1 MKNDL
6 NYKIFR
12 IIIAILFISLVFI
25 AIWNHLDRILTDEI
39 IDEKIPMLIQ
49 CIIAFLFYAIVHYT
63 SIILH
68 EVGHLIFGLK
78 SKLKFM
84 SFNIRGFS
92 IVKKNKKLVIEKSEL
107 TKDIGGYCNMQFL
120 DSVKYTNKDVI
131 LYFYGG
137 IIINIVLALLFLF
150 IFLLCDNEYIK
161 LLSLLYVIYNFYLAI
176 YNSIPYSNLVGISTD
191 MKHIVNYLHDSEY
204 IEKIGIIDKIM
215 KYRENNKSLKNIDE
229 SLLYMPK
236 NFVNDY
242 DMTIALVYI
251 AYLSEKKEYDK
262 MSDSINYVLNNTR
275 NTITEAQKNALK
287 VQKIDCIVHTN
298 FDKIK
303 LKEIWDNSFNKYINQ
318 MSLLSIGGFAFK
330 YLYYMVI
337 NENQNKA
344 EEIMKEYQNKKR
356 KYPNHQ
362 DVKET
367 DEFIRDINNQLNK
380 VSNK

>member
-1 MKNDL
+1 MKNEL
-6 NYKIFR
+6 KYEILR
-12 IIIAILFISLVFI
+12 IIIVMLFISLVFI
-25 AIWNHLDRILTDEI
+25 AILNHLDRVLTDEMT
-39 IDEKIPMLIQ
+39 DEKIPMLIHG
-49 CIIAFLFYAIVHYT
+49 IIAFLLYVVVHYT

-68 EVGHLIFGLK
+68 ECGHLFFGLK

-92 IVKKNKKLVIEKSEL
+92 IVKRNNKLVIERKAL

-120 DSVKYTNKDVI
+120 DSVKYLNKDVI

-137 IIINIVLALLFLF
+137 IIINIVLALLFLP
-150 IFLLCDNEYIK
+150 IFLLCANEYIK

-176 YNSIPYSNLVGISTD
+176 YNSIPYSNLVGVSTD
-191 MKHIVNYLHDSEY
+191 MKHIINYLHDSRY

-215 KYRENNKSLKNIDE
+215 KYRENNNTLKNIDKN
-229 SLLYMPK
+229 LLYMPTRIT
-236 NFVNDY
+236 NDY

-251 AYLSEKKEYDK
+251 AYLSEKKEYK
-262 MSDSINYVLNNTR
+262 QMSDSINFVLNSTS

-287 VQKIDCIVHTN
+287 VQEIDFIVHTN
-298 FDKIK
+298 FDKNK
-303 LKEIWDNSFNKYINQ
+303 LKEIWDSSFNKYINQ
-318 MSLLSIGGFAFK
+318 LSLLSISGLAFK

-337 NENQNKA
+337 NENPNKA

-356 KYPNHQ
+356 KYPNNQ

-367 DEFIRDINNQLNK
+367 DEFIHDINNQLNK
-380 VSNK
+380 VPNK